1 MAEGTQAVGRA
12 LGVLRC
18 FADDGTALG
27 ASDLARRLE
36 LPTSTTFRLARA
48 LVAEGFL
55 EQDPRTSRYRLGP
68 AVAELGRRSF
78 HQRGLHRA
86 APELAHLAKE
96 TGCPADLAMRDGHD
110 ALILLGGP
118 SGTGHRVRHPLR
130 TTAQGLVLAA
140 FAAPAPDG
148 ALAEIRAAG
157 HAVHA
162 DEPGSGRTAL
172 AVPILD
178 HTGVAR
184 YALAVRP
191 AETRLSARLDWLLS
205 RARSCARSLETALL
219 PPDERRQGAFSW

>member
-1 MAEGTQAVGRA
+1 MAEGAQAVGRA

-18 FADDGTALG
+18 FADDGHALG
-27 ASDLARRLE
+27 ASDLARRLA
-36 LPTSTTFRLARA
+36 LPTSTAFRLARA

-96 TGCPADLAMRDGHD
+96 TGCPVDLALRDGPD

-118 SGTGHRVRHPLR
+118 SGTGQRVRHPLP
-130 TTAQGLVLAA
+130 TTAQGRVLAA
-140 FAAPAPDG
+140 FATPAPAGD
-148 ALAEIRAAG
+148 LAVVRAAG

-162 DEPGSGRTAL
+162 DEPGSGRIAL
-172 AVPILD
+172 AVPVLD
-178 HTGVAR
+178 HAGTAR

-191 AETRLSARLDWLLS
+191 PEARLSARLDWLLA
-205 RARSCARSLETALL
+205 RARTCARSLETALL
-219 PPDERRQGAFSW
+219 PPDERRQGPFPW